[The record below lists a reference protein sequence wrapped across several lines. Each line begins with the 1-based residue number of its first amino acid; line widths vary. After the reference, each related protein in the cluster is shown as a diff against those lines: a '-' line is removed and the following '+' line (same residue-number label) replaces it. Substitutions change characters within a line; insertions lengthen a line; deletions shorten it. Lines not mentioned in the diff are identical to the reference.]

1 MTRVRPILGYTAAA
15 LTILAAVLT
24 PFVLI
29 SLFTRGVA
37 ATGVRIDP
45 MYTGG
50 RPDHSIA
57 KGNYRVVVHEPALP
71 RAPLQRGA
79 PFVQLVWTPVSALPA
94 RVSDEI
100 DLTGDHQPD
109 LRVTFDVPRD
119 RKADLRVDVEPLS
132 LLVQPMRGVGKDS
145 FSALIARVGDTI
157 LVRVPLNR

>member
-1 MTRVRPILGYTAAA
+1 MIRLRPVLGYTAATVTVVAA
-15 LTILAAVLT
+15 LLT

-29 SLFTRGVA
+29 EMFTRGVA

-50 RPDHSIA
+50 RPDHTIA
-57 KGNYRVVVHEPALP
+57 KGNYRVVVHEPAMP
-71 RAPLQRGA
+71 RAPLQRGE
-79 PFVQLVWTPVSALPA
+79 PFVQLVWQPVSALPP

-100 DLTGDHQPD
+100 DLSGDRQPD

-119 RKADLRVDVEPLS
+119 PKAELRVDVTPLS
-132 LLVQPMRGVGKDS
+132 SLVRPMRRVGKDS

-157 LVRVPLNR
+157 LVRVPLKR